1 MYYVCSAAA
10 VVAAMEKK
18 RRDSAFTKEEEI
30 FIIKQFNCGLGPIE
44 VKRAFRK
51 QFGMSRQLQKLRP
64 FQFKSVFERF
74 LKNGV
79 AQLSA
84 LLQNDLCHGHVQR
97 SNFVKLKTIGQMYM
111 SHEYKKY
118 IDNQK
123 IDIFSRNYKWLV

>member
-1 MYYVCSAAA
+1 MLFSFKNVVQKIHQIARRTVCSATA

-18 RRDSAFTKEEEI
+18 RQDSVFTKEEEI

-79 AQLSA
+79 ASAPNLSKGRKKKGP
-84 LLQNDLCHGHVQR
+84 N
-97 SNFVKLKTIGQMYM
+97 N
-111 SHEYKKY
+111 EKY
-118 IDNQK
+118 IS
-123 IDIFSRNYKWLV
+123 IMTFFSQNPTKSAC